1 MRHILNGIQ
10 NFSKK
15 EFTSHYFFILLIFFI
30 IGFFCIPERS
40 LIHRNFYYIFI
51 FLPALIIFFRDHK
64 LKNVTHENLFLFIL
78 LFLLYMALS
87 LGWSEHRTWNELFD
101 ATRYILLILSF
112 PLVITLAL
120 RNGGWQIG
128 DLLWWSMLGV
138 SIVALITI
146 ITFYTNNSFPY
157 DRLEGLGR
165 TVSNPTTNA
174 NMHGLF
180 AIIGLTFLVQNRKR
194 VDLSLPAQTITLL
207 STFTLCSY
215 VILTQTRGALLALI
229 VATFLLLILNKK
241 WKAIFLLALIA
252 VATIASIELSESIRG
267 LFERGLGTR
276 PYIWLESLGLFAEKP
291 LFGHGVATET
301 KYLIS
306 LNGTTKTYENTHN
319 ILLHILVHY
328 GLVGLF
334 LWSLPTLYAI
344 KSASCFD
351 KTTKDWTLI
360 VVLVYCLTA
369 MMFNIR
375 SILASPNAVWIL
387 YWLPIGLILYNN
399 LMLKSFQK
407 AQHN

>member
-51 FLPALIIFFRDHK
+51 FLPALIIFLRDHS
-64 LKNVTHENLFLFIL
+64 LKTVTHENLFLFIL

-101 ATRYILLILSF
+101 TTRYILLILSF

-120 RNGGWQIG
+120 RNGGWQID
-128 DLLWWSMLGV
+128 DLLWWSMLGI

-194 VDLSLPAQTITLL
+194 VDLFLPAQTITLL
-207 STFTLCSY
+207 STFILCSY

-229 VATFLLLILNKK
+229 VATSLLLILNKK
-241 WKAIFLLALIA
+241 WKAILLLALIA

-267 LFERGLGTR
+267 LFERGPGTR
-276 PYIWLESLGLFAEKP
+276 PYIWLESLRLVAEKP
-291 LFGHGVATET
+291 LFGHGVATEIEFRF
-301 KYLIS
+301 LF
-306 LNGTTKTYENTHN
+306 NGDTRTYGNPHN
-319 ILLHILVHY
+319 IILYILVHY
-328 GLVGLF
+328 GLLGLF
-334 LWSLPTLYAI
+334 LWSILSLYAI
-344 KSASCFD
+344 RSATYIGN
-351 KTTKDWTLI
+351 TTKIWSLI
-360 VVLVYCLTA
+360 VILVYCLTA
-369 MMFNIR
+369 MMFNSR
-375 SILASPNAVWIL
+375 AILASPNAVWLL
-387 YWLPIGLILYNN
+387 YWFPIGLILYKSYN
-399 LMLKSFQK
+399 LKTL
-407 AQHN
+407 